1 MKLSDYNEF
10 NGRHWETGSVRN
22 FWAYRGVK
30 APHTGAPFSEAFLLG
45 VSGGIV
51 MGYFPFAYEG
61 YDPEVHILTR
71 NTFDPLDTMLS
82 RLGVVQHIQQTASA
96 EKGLRNLQE
105 ALSEGTPAIVWAD
118 LFSLPY
124 NILPRDD
131 EMWGMF
137 PLLVYGYDEAADTV
151 WIADRAQVPLT
162 ISTAELAAA
171 RARVKKTK
179 FRLVTLDPPQPEKLK
194 TAVQAGLWDTIKLF
208 TEKPPKGSRHN
219 FGFAAY
225 RHWAEMLVKPTGR
238 GSWAAEYAPGRA
250 LYAVLTSAFTDIALF
265 GKADWA
271 DRDLYAD
278 FLLEAAALLGK
289 PALADIAPQF
299 RASALAWAELGR
311 ALFPDDAPLL
321 GETRELLQRRHDV
334 FRTQGSAALAEIEA
348 INGRLAAIK
357 HTVAQEFPLSSAE
370 TAVLRQNIRAH
381 VLTIHDIEKEAI
393 TTLQAILS

>member
-105 ALSEGTPAIVWAD
+105 ALSEGTPVIVWAD

-124 NILPRDD
+124 NVLPRDD
-131 EMWGMF
+131 GMWGMF

-179 FRLVTLDPPQPEKLK
+179 FRLVTLAPPQPEKLK

-225 RHWAEMLVKPTGR
+225 QHWAEMLVKPTGR
-238 GSWAAEYAPGRA
+238 GSWAAEYASGRA

-278 FLLEAAALLGK
+278 FLLEAAALFGK

-311 ALFPDDAPLL
+311 ALLPDDAPLL
-321 GETRELLQRRHDV
+321 GETRELLQRRHDG
-334 FRTQGSAALAEIEA
+334 FRTQGSAALAEIEV

-357 HTVAQEFPLSSAE
+357 QTVTREFPLSPAE
-370 TAVLRQNIRAH
+370 TAVLRQNIRTH
-381 VLTIHDIEKEAI
+381 VLIIHDIEKEAI
-393 TTLQAILS
+393 TTLQAVLA

>member
-1 MKLSDYNEF
+1 
-10 NGRHWETGSVRN
+10 
-22 FWAYRGVK
+22 VK

-124 NILPRDD
+124 NVLLRDD

-311 ALFPDDAPLL
+311 ALLPDDAPLL

-348 INGRLAAIK
+348 INGRLTAIK
-357 HTVAQEFPLSSAE
+357 QTVAQEFPLSSAE